1 MESNKISK
9 TLIRR
14 LPLYLEHLKSL
25 PGEDCNIS
33 ATAIAEALGLGDVQ
47 VRKDLAK
54 ISGEGR
60 RRTGRSRNQL
70 IEAIEACMD
79 SRTDTASIL
88 VGAEGLGK
96 LLLDQ
101 KDFASCGVNVVACFD
116 LNTPQKRT
124 ENGKVVYSIKRLE
137 SFCRHYEVRM
147 GIIAVPSE
155 SAQSVCDGLIACGI
169 RSIWNF
175 SQAHLRVPTGIFL
188 HEETANNGY
197 TMGRSRESA

>member
-9 TLIRR
+9 TLMRR

-137 SFCRHYEVRM
+137 SFCRHYEVHM

-155 SAQSVCDGLIACGI
+155 NAQSVCDGLIACGI

-175 SQAHLRVPTGIFL
+175 SQAQLRVPTGICL
-188 HEETANNGY
+188 QNA
-197 TMGRSRESA
+197 SADTVS